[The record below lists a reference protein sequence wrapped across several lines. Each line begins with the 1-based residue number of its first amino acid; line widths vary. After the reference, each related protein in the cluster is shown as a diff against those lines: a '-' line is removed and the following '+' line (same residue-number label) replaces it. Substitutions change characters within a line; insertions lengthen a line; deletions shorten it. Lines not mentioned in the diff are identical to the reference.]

1 MRSSTSF
8 YFVAAL
14 IACLSRA
21 ELSLDEFHAKL
32 DENHNGE
39 ITAEEL
45 ITLMF
50 HRNEDMIDNNRK
62 AFVEADK
69 DGDNVLSHDE
79 YHARMIAGHEGTP
92 KERPRHD
99 TLESFEAQDAD
110 KVGTLDLVRSCVFLM
125 PNCYLL
131 VAGR

>member
-14 IACLSRA
+14 IASLSRA

-50 HRNEDMIDNNRK
+50 HRNEDMIHNNRK
-62 AFVEADK
+62 AFQEADK
-69 DGDNVLSHDE
+69 NGDYVLSHDE
-79 YHARMIAGHEGTP
+79 YHARMISGHEGTP

-110 KVGTLDLVRSCVFLM
+110 KVRALGLLM
-125 PNCYLL
+125 KFVLIPN
-131 VAGR
+131 RH